1 MSDSHF
7 NNWFSKVDED
17 GSGSIDMVEIVGFLK
32 EITEKKDESSLF
44 VSKFPTGKRT
54 QQTQLKQR
62 GKGIFQRLIKL
73 NKIPSKT
80 DVLHAVSAYWNIYD
94 ADGNGV
100 LDRDEAKIMIS
111 DII

>member
-17 GSGSIDMVEIVGFLK
+17 GSGSIDVVEIVGFLK

-54 QQTQLKQR
+54 
-62 GKGIFQRLIKL
+62 
-73 NKIPSKT
+73 P
-80 DVLHAVSAYWNIYD
+80 
-94 ADGNGV
+94 
-100 LDRDEAKIMIS
+100 
-111 DII
+111 